1 MLGTITNELQLLE
14 NENPFI
20 IKALGN
26 QTMKLKVFA
35 IGATCDKPAQAI
47 VQNIPEP
54 IGKFGC
60 GRCEIPGNFIRSTN
74 ERTNENFTHSR

>member
-1 MLGTITNELQLLE
+1 
-14 NENPFI
+14 
-20 IKALGN
+20 
-26 QTMKLKVFA
+26 MKLKVFA

-60 GRCEIPGNFIRSTN
+60 GRCEIPGNLIRSTN